1 MIWYSRS
8 RQQQRR
14 EPVLVVGV
22 MLLIAATFLGYAGW
36 HRATARSRCTSCRPR
51 RSNCALRTALSPK
64 DARPSDGDNFVFAAD
79 MLA

>member
-1 MIWYSRS
+1 MSALYWLAALDAGGGTYLIWYSRS

-36 HRATARSRCTSCRPR
+36 HTSH
-51 RSNCALRTALSPK
+51 RTVEVHLVLSPT
-64 DARPSDGDNFVFAAD
+64 
-79 MLA
+79 L